1 MIFPNSE
8 RKRKPIH
15 VPIFKKIHRLE
26 RAQYA
31 FLDHSKTLVS
41 SDVIKISNLFEYS
54 RARAYSSRAKKL
66 CKATLNGNQLLL
78 SYHSGSAL
86 YTVTLTALL
95 EATNNWS
102 VDIDDGLLNDVVFID
117 LTNATT
123 DHKIISR

>member
-1 MIFPNSE
+1 MCV
-8 RKRKPIH
+8 KKKPIH
-15 VPIFKKIHRLE
+15 VPIIKKIHRLE

-31 FLDHSKTLVS
+31 FLDHSKTLFS
-41 SDVIKISNLFEYS
+41 GDVIKTSIRSEYS
-54 RARAYSSRAKKL
+54 RARAYSSHAKNL
-66 CKATLNGNQLLL
+66 CKAPLNGNQLLF
-78 SYHSGSAL
+78 SCQSGSTL

-117 LTNATT
+117 LNKATT

>member
-1 MIFPNSE
+1 M
-8 RKRKPIH
+8 PI
-15 VPIFKKIHRLE
+15 VKKIHHLE

-31 FLDHSKTLVS
+31 FLDHSKTLGPG
-41 SDVIKISNLFEYS
+41 DIIKTSIRSEYS
-54 RARAYSSRAKKL
+54 RARAYSSCAKKL
-66 CKATLNGNQLLL
+66 CKAPLNGNQLLL
-78 SYHSGSAL
+78 SCQSGSTL

-117 LTNATT
+117 LTKATT